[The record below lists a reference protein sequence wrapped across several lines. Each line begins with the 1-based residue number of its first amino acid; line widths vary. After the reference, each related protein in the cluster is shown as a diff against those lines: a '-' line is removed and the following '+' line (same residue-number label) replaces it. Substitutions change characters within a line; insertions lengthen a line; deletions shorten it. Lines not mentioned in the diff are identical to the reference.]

1 MMAARLR
8 PNGPKG
14 ERDDKESRK
23 LRQKNELGL
32 KKGFWG
38 GHANWRHYF
47 RGAENVNVP
56 WNRPFERVD
65 PYADMDAG

>member
-56 WNRPFERVD
+56 
-65 PYADMDAG
+65 